1 MKNSKVEEN
10 LMDTEE
16 VGKRAE
22 ELFISGMY

>member
-1 MKNSKVEEN
+1 MNNSNVEEN

-22 ELFISGMY
+22 ELFSSGMY